1 MTEDGRRSPLHA
13 AGRLAFRPARAAARA
28 SRGPL
33 ETAADDVLVP
43 EILRILDRALAG
55 SLPEELVDSVV
66 ANHVLERMVAEL
78 TATDALEQAIEQAL
92 ASPRT
97 KELMDQLVRS
107 EAMSNA
113 IHEVVAGPAVR
124 EALRR
129 ETRGFADEV
138 AEIVRGRAVGYDGRL
153 EHAVSRRRRVAR
165 PSDAG
170 LVTRGAAFV
179 VDAILILTILAACS
193 AFAAIVTSVVGELRP
208 TWLVALLL
216 AWGALIVAAAYLV
229 LFWSSAGRTPGMHL
243 LRAAGAR
250 PSRPAAVDRPLDRA
264 RLRNVDLDR
273 AVLRGLPA
281 GALRRTKAR
290 PAGLHR
296 GHRGR
301 LRRRPALEPP
311 GFPRPVHCSERA
323 SERRLTPALP
333 VASTAFR
340 GRSVTPSCA
349 CLTPDVATR
358 DLTERASEQRANSV

>member
-33 ETAADDVLVP
+33 ENAADDVLVP

-55 SLPEELVDSVV
+55 SLPEELIDSVI

-165 PSDAG
+165 PFDAG
-170 LVTRGAAFV
+170 LVTRGGAFV
-179 VDAILILTILAACS
+179 VDAILILAILTACS
-193 AFAAIVTSVVGELRP
+193 AFAAIVSSLVGELRP
-208 TWLVALLL
+208 TWLAALLL
-216 AWGALIVAAAYLV
+216 AWGALIVAAGYLV
-229 LFWSSAGRTPGMHL
+229 LFWSSTGRTPGMYL
-243 LRAAGAR
+243 M
-250 PSRPAAVDRPLDRA
+250 
-264 RLRNVDLDR
+264 RLRVRDH
-273 AVLRGLPA
+273 RGLPPSIGRSIVRVVATWISIVPFFA
-281 GALRRTKAR
+281 GYLPVLFDARRRGLPDFVAGTEVVYDDKPALELSFLRRTR
-290 PAGLHR
+290 SR
-296 GHRGR
+296 
-301 LRRRPALEPP
+301 
-311 GFPRPVHCSERA
+311 PRPKKRPRS
-323 SERRLTPALP
+323 
-333 VASTAFR
+333 R
-340 GRSVTPSCA
+340 GTW
-349 CLTPDVATR
+349 LKK
-358 DLTERASEQRANSV
+358 RANSERTLSDTSHPVAPPAFVGGPSQLRARV